1 VGFEEIM
8 WVILKWG
15 WRRPFMDVVIEAL
28 KVVSKVTAD
37 RMDVLSRWI
46 KVVVWRERKG
56 EAITTN
62 RSMDG
67 KQ

>member
-8 WVILKWG
+8 CVILKWG